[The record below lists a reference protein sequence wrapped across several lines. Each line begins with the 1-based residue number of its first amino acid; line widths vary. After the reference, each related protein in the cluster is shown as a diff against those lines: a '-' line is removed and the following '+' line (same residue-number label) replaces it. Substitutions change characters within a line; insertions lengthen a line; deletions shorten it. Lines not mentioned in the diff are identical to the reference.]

1 MSLFCGII
9 KIKVVEAESL
19 KATDYSTRIF
29 QNSFKG
35 FCVSP
40 YVSIDVDDVPIGRTQ
55 TKARTQNPQFNE
67 DFQSELVHHTGRCIN
82 FTVFHD
88 SALPPDEF
96 VANCTLTLTQLKIG
110 IINRLWLD
118 LEPCGRLH
126 LSIELDGTF
135 KEGKKKLDLL
145 LDLEEK
151 MRKIKILKV
160 VF

>member
-1 MSLFCGII
+1 MTLFSGII
-9 KIKVVEAESL
+9 KVKVIEAESL

-40 YVSIDVDDVPIGRTQ
+40 YVSLDVDDVPIGRTQ
-55 TKARTQNPQFNE
+55 TKVRTQNPQFNE
-67 DFQSELVHHTGRCIN
+67 EFQSELLHNTGRRIN

-96 VANCTLTLTQLKIG
+96 VANCTVTLTQLKIG
-110 IINRLWLD
+110 VNKLWLD

-126 LSIELDGTF
+126 LAIDLDGTF
-135 KEGKKKLDLL
+135 KEGKWKSL
-145 LDLEEK
+145 
-151 MRKIKILKV
+151 I
-160 VF
+160 